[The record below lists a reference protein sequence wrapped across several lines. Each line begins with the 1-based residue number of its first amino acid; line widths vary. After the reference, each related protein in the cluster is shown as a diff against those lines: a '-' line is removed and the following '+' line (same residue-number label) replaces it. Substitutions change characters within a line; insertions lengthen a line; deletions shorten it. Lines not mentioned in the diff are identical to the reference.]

1 MLSVSD
7 ITVQFGSKKL
17 FENLSFIVNP
27 KDRIGLVGSNGA
39 GKSTLLKVIN
49 GQIESDKGEI
59 AVSKHTTIGYLPQD
73 GITFGGKTIYEEVYS
88 GVGDISALKEEID
101 QVQKELETH
110 PDHTSEEYMD
120 LVETYGELQHKFE
133 LLDGF
138 KIKSN
143 IEKILEGLGFH
154 TKDFDRLTDEFSGGW
169 QMRIALAKLL
179 LKQPSVLL
187 LDEPTNH
194 LDIESLIW
202 VEDFLKTYEGAI
214 ILVSHDRKFLDTIT
228 NKTIEIY
235 AGKVTI
241 YKGNYTYYVT
251 ERDTRKELL
260 FKSYENQQK
269 YLKQQER
276 FITRFRSKAS
286 KATSVQSRIKMLDK
300 IERIEIEE
308 EETAIHFNFPPATHS
323 GRKVFELKNV
333 TKSYGDNLV
342 LKDLNLELERGEKIG
357 LVGVN
362 GAGKSTLA
370 RIIRGTEEYQSGTR
384 KLGFQVELEY
394 YSQHQADTLDPA
406 TNVLGT
412 LDSVATGDIRKQ
424 LRTILGSFLFRG
436 DDVFKQVGVLSG
448 GEKSRLALARMLLKS
463 SNFLIL
469 DEPTNHLDMNSKRV
483 LMDALHNYTGTIL
496 IISHDRE
503 FLDGIVTKI
512 IEVKDKN
519 VKTYLGNCSYYIQ
532 KKEEEKAGLTEANQ
546 PKKTTTLAE
555 TNGTPKQKKTK
566 EQKRLEAEQRN
577 KVYKY
582 AKPLRESIHK
592 LEKEIKLLEDKTA
605 EIEKEMGNPDFFKD
619 QQNSSKKTGEYKSAK
634 DKLNDLYHKWSEE
647 SKKLAKIEEEIGVS

>member
-17 FENLSFIVNP
+17 FENLSFIVNL

-49 GQIESDKGEI
+49 GQIDSDKGEI

-73 GITFGGKTIYEEVYS
+73 GITFLGKTIYEEVYS

-101 QVQKELETH
+101 QVQLELETH
-110 PDHTSEEYMD
+110 PDHTSDDYMD

-154 TKDFDRLTDEFSGGW
+154 SNDFDRLTDEFSGGW

-202 VEDFLKTYEGAI
+202 VESFLKSYEGAI
-214 ILVSHDRKFLDTIT
+214 VLVSHDRKFLDTIT

-235 AGKVTI
+235 AGKVTL
-241 YKGNYTYYVT
+241 YKGNYSYYIA
-251 ERDTRKELL
+251 ERDIRKELL

-269 YLKQQER
+269 YFKQQEK

-286 KATSVQSRIKMLDK
+286 KATAVQSRVKMLDK
-300 IERIEIEE
+300 IERIEIED

-333 TKSYGDNLV
+333 SKSYGDNLV
-342 LKDLNLELERGEKIG
+342 LNGLDLEIERGEKIG

-370 RIIRGTEEYQSGTR
+370 RIIRGTEDIQEGTR

-394 YSQHQADTLDPA
+394 YSQHQADSLDPSTDVLNTLDA
-406 TNVLGT
+406 
-412 LDSVATGDIRKQ
+412 VATGDVRKQ

-436 DDVFKQVGVLSG
+436 DDVFKKVGVLSG
-448 GEKSRLALARMLLKS
+448 GEKSRLALARMLLKA

-469 DEPTNHLDMNSKRV
+469 DEPTNHLDMSSKTV
-483 LMDALHNYTGTIL
+483 LMEALRNYAGTIL

-519 VKTYLGNCSYYIQ
+519 VKTYLGNCSYFLQ
-532 KKEEEKAGLTEANQ
+532 KKEEERTGLLK
-546 PKKTTTLAE
+546 PKSTLKTTQQQA
-555 TNGTPKQKKTK
+555 NGAPVPKKTK
-566 EQKRLEAEQRN
+566 EQKRIEAENRN
-577 KVYKY
+577 KVYKV
-582 AKPLRESIHK
+582 ARPLKEKIHK
-592 LEKEIKLLEDKTA
+592 IEKKIKEEEEKVRLIEVLMASADFYKDAHKSAAKTA
-605 EIEKEMGNPDFFKD
+605 EYKEHKETLAVLYAEWDTE
-619 QQNSSKKTGEYKSAK
+619 SSKLKE
-634 DKLNDLYHKWSEE
+634 
-647 SKKLAKIEEEIGVS
+647 IEEEINK